1 MKYKCCFS
9 INAFKIANQ
18 FWFSVKITKI
28 FCVLWNFQEK
38 YIHKPMLTIFTG
50 TNRDYLL
57 MHTVSNNAEGR
68 ISKRVFQEN
77 KTRQIF
83 RKTNIFYLLIRTR
96 IKNIPFSEIWR
107 ALFSWNTRFEIRPSA
122 LLLTILFTNF
132 LAMNV
137 FET

>member
-1 MKYKCCFS
+1 MKVS
-9 INAFKIANQ
+9 IEVYSQTHAYDF
-18 FWFSVKITKI
+18 
-28 FCVLWNFQEK
+28 
-38 YIHKPMLTIFTG
+38 IFTG

-57 MHTVSNNAEGR
+57 MHTVSNKAEGR

-107 ALFSWNTRFEIRPSA
+107 ALFSWNTRFEIRPSSA